1 MISYLLSYLQL
12 AKDNHMY
19 EHYKDAFT
27 RYADFEGRTSLQAFW
42 YFILGHF
49 IVFAGLLT
57 SLIIS
62 IDGNNDV
69 MAGIVGIS
77 MGLYVLA
84 SIIPIVAA
92 SARRLRDSGRSPYL
106 LLLNFVPF
114 GVIVLLVLLAQ
125 RGQST
130 DALELNDSTLGFS
143 SHEEPLALPQLD
155 IDEEYV

>member
-1 MISYLLSYLQL
+1 
-12 AKDNHMY
+12 MY
-19 EHYKDAFT
+19 EHYKDAFA

-62 IDGNNDV
+62 LEGNNDV
-69 MAGIVGIS
+69 MGIIVGIT
-77 MGLYVLA
+77 MGLYLMA

-114 GVIVLLVLLAQ
+114 GGIALIALLAQ
-125 RGQST
+125 RGQKAET
-130 DALELNDSTLGFS
+130 LELPNYALGFS
-143 SHEEPLALPQLD
+143 TYEESLPLPELD
-155 IDEEYV
+155 ISDEYV